1 VALLRQLWQLLL
13 IWLNFGSGTVSVPT
27 TETEHKAETKK
38 RAIPRKAAGQSW
50 EDPTLAEWPENDYR
64 FFCGNL
70 GNEVN
75 DDLLSKAF
83 ARFPTFNMAKSWEDP
98 TLAEWPENDYRLFC
112 GDLGNE
118 VNDDVLSKA
127 FARFPTFNMA
137 KVIRDKRTGKTKGY
151 GFVSFLDPA
160 DLAAALKEMNGK
172 YVGNRPIKLR
182 KSSWK
187 ERTDQEA
194 AERQKGSFFSSQQQE
209 TKDGEEEERTPQ
221 VINPWYSEG
230 RDVQL
235 SCSLEVAGPRPKQ

>member
-1 VALLRQLWQLLL
+1 
-13 IWLNFGSGTVSVPT
+13 
-27 TETEHKAETKK
+27 
-38 RAIPRKAAGQSW
+38 
-50 EDPTLAEWPENDYR
+50 
-64 FFCGNL
+64 
-70 GNEVN
+70 
-75 DDLLSKAF
+75 
-83 ARFPTFNMAKSWEDP
+83 
-98 TLAEWPENDYRLFC
+98 
-112 GDLGNE
+112 
-118 VNDDVLSKA
+118 
-127 FARFPTFNMA
+127 MA

-151 GFVSFLDPA
+151 GFVSFLNPA

-194 AERQKGSFFSSQQQE
+194 AERQKASNLTSFFSSQQQE